1 MMYLAWN
8 AYSPKKILFGS
19 GTALSLPKEVKAFGV
34 SEGSKILVVLDPNV
48 EKKVEY
54 VNKILTELR
63 NEYEIDVYT
72 DVEPEPTVDCAR
84 RAAQHAVESS
94 PSLIIAI
101 GGGSTIDLAKVTRAA
116 KDNPDK
122 DVEEFVGV
130 DKIPKV
136 QTPLIALPTTSGT
149 GSEVTRYA
157 VITKGNVKMSPV
169 GVNVIPDMAVV
180 DPKLTITMPPK
191 ITAGTG
197 LDALSH
203 AVEGMLSTDATP
215 YSDMIGLYSI
225 ELIFKYLRRAFYKG
239 TDLEARHFMAMAAT
253 LAGLGPLNV
262 GRVILGHSIAQ
273 TFGARYHIHHGV
285 SCGMTLPYIME
296 FYLPVAYKKLAKM
309 AEAAGVR
316 ASGMNEIEAAKAM
329 IKATWELVQDLEIP
343 LSLKEIGV
351 SREEL
356 KDMAEATIR
365 DWPRPNS
372 PIELTVDRVL
382 KVYEAMYEGRLRKV
396 KDPKNS

>member
-1 MMYLAWN
+1 MNLTWN
-8 AYSPKKILFGS
+8 AYSPKKVLFGPD
-19 GTALSLPKEVKAFGV
+19 TALSLPKEIKAFGV
-34 SEGSKILVVLDPNV
+34 NEGSKILVILDPNV
-48 EKKVEY
+48 EKLKY
-54 VNKILTELR
+54 VNNILAGLR
-63 NEYEIDVYT
+63 DGYEIDTYT
-72 DVEPEPTVDCAR
+72 DVEPEPTVECAR
-84 RAAQHAVESS
+84 RAAQYAIEVS
-94 PSLIIAI
+94 PSSIIAI

-122 DVEEFVGV
+122 DVEEFVGI

-169 GVNVIPDMAVV
+169 GVSVIPDMAVI

-215 YSDMIGLYSI
+215 YSDMLGFYSI

-239 TDLEARHFMAMAAT
+239 TDLEARNFMAMAAT
-253 LAGLGPLNV
+253 LAGLGPLNI
-262 GRVILGHSIAQ
+262 GRVVLGHSIAQ
-273 TFGARYHIHHGV
+273 TFGAKYHIHHGI
-285 SCGMTLPYIME
+285 SCGMTLPYVME
-296 FYLPVAYKKLAKM
+296 FYLPVAYEKLAKM
-309 AEAAGVR
+309 AEVAGVK
-316 ASGMNEIEAAKAM
+316 SSNMNEIEAAKAM
-329 IKATWELVQDLEIP
+329 IKATWELAQDLEIP
-343 LSLKEIGV
+343 LSLKEVGV
-351 SREEL
+351 SKDEL
-356 KDMAEATIR
+356 KDMAEATVR

-372 PIELTVDRVL
+372 PIELTVGRVL
-382 KVYEAMYEGRLRKV
+382 QVYEAMYEGRLKKV
-396 KDPKNS
+396 KIE